1 MNIMAEN
8 LTDSL
13 LDDLDDLS
21 DVEQEDQEEQEHED
35 EDDRSPSVVEHD
47 TLISSNHDSHDDMA
61 KGIYNHSNLN
71 KMVVSSSSLIQRKRL
86 LNDSNLLK
94 HMEAIH
100 HVMHS
105 GDYHPNHDDDDDD
118 DHNDKEIV
126 EDERYQLLT
135 TTNRFLIQI
144 QNEINKTHVDL
155 VHIYKIK
162 FPELDDLLPNAVLY
176 KNAIKVI
183 QNETDVTNLID
194 RLSTEAKLTSNQII
208 TLSVASS
215 TTFGQQLSKD
225 QLKQVN
231 DIIHYM
237 EQVLSVK
244 DQLISFVEMHMERL
258 APNTCAMIGA
268 QLAAK
273 MVGLAGGMAEL
284 AKIPSCNLQVLG
296 QTKAT
301 SSSRAGMST
310 NVMTSAAAAAAAGS
324 SSGQVISKP
333 HEGIIN
339 ESDLYNRVPPQ
350 LQKKALKVIAAKLAL
365 AIRCDYVN
373 LEAGRART
381 NESGRKFRAEIEQK
395 FVKWEEPDR
404 APVVKALPKPDL
416 TTKKRR
422 GGKRMRQLKEK
433 FTESEMMKQANRRGF
448 GVETGEYADD
458 AMGQTLGFLEKSRDG
473 SGNIRHMA
481 GSAANKRKMKQANTK
496 ASRKRAA
503 QMAGGQTNG
512 LATSVVFTPVQ
523 GLELVNP
530 EAAADRV
537 KEANK
542 KWFAETSGFQ
552 SALPSKPR

>member
-1 MNIMAEN
+1 MAEN

-21 DVEQEDQEEQEHED
+21 DVEQDQEEQKD
-35 EDDRSPSVVEHD
+35 EIAHFSEIENDAFLVSNHYQQERETDTTKNVGVIPPSVR
-47 TLISSNHDSHDDMA
+47 
-61 KGIYNHSNLN
+61 
-71 KMVVSSSSLIQRKRL
+71 RKRL
-86 LNDSNLLK
+86 LDDSHILK
-94 HMEAIH
+94 HMEDINNAMRLGDSDK
-100 HVMHS
+100 VM
-105 GDYHPNHDDDDDD
+105 
-118 DHNDKEIV
+118 E
-126 EDERYQLLT
+126 EERYQLLT
-135 TTNRFLIQI
+135 ATNRFLIQL
-144 QNEINKTHVDL
+144 QYEINKTHVDL
-155 VHIYKIK
+155 VHLYKIK
-162 FPELDDLLPNAVLY
+162 FPELDDLLPDAVLY

-183 QNETDVTNLID
+183 QNETDVTTLID
-194 RLSTEAKLTSNQII
+194 RLGTEAKLTSNQII

-215 TTFGQQLSKD
+215 TTFGQLLSEE

-231 DIIHYM
+231 DIISYM
-237 EQVLSVK
+237 EEVLTVK
-244 DQLISFVEMHMERL
+244 DKLIAFVEMHMERL

-310 NVMTSAAAAAAAGS
+310 NVMTSAVAAAAAAS
-324 SSGQVISKP
+324 SSSTTGQVVSKP

-350 LQKKALKVIAAKLAL
+350 LQKKALKVISAKLAL
-365 AIRCDYVN
+365 AIRCDFVN

-381 NESGRKFRAEIEQK
+381 NESGKKFRAEIEQK

-433 FTESEMMKQANRRGF
+433 FAESEMMKQANRRGF

-473 SGNIRHMA
+473 SGNIRHVP

-503 QMAGGQTNG
+503 QLAASQSNG

-552 SALPSKPR
+552 SALPPKRG